1 MQTILTQAF
10 SAFLTR
16 SLSTTAVAAT
26 LASTLAF
33 ALSSTATP
41 LAAQGLFSPA
51 VTVDSAAITNYELKQ
66 RALFMGVLRTPGN
79 PEVMAREELIKD
91 RLKLAALAKVGI
103 NPSDEDI
110 TAGMTE
116 LAGRANLSLN
126 EFLTVLKQ
134 NGIEPE
140 TVRDFTRVGL
150 GWREYVSARFL
161 ARARPTEA
169 EIDRAMGQAGSGGVQ
184 VLLSELIVPINE
196 QNVEQV
202 QQLTDQVGQL
212 RSFEAFSAAATQY
225 SASDSRTQGGR
236 LAWMNLTKLPPQL
249 QPVVLALDPGEITE
263 PLPLQGAVAMFQ
275 MRGMREVTGSN
286 QRFAAIEYAAYYIP
300 GGRSAEAMAQGRR
313 IANTLDSCDDLY
325 GLAKGQAP
333 GVLDRKSL
341 VPAEIPQDVAIELA
355 KLDPNEI
362 SLTLTRNQGQT
373 LMLLMLCG
381 RTAELGEGE
390 SRETVANALTQQ
402 RLASFSDSFLEQLRA
417 DAQIIEK

>member
-1 MQTILTQAF
+1 
-10 SAFLTR
+10 
-16 SLSTTAVAAT
+16 
-26 LASTLAF
+26 
-33 ALSSTATP
+33 
-41 LAAQGLFSPA
+41 
-51 VTVDSAAITNYELKQ
+51 
-66 RALFMGVLRTPGN
+66 
-79 PEVMAREELIKD
+79 
-91 RLKLAALAKVGI
+91 
-103 NPSDEDI
+103 
-110 TAGMTE
+110 
-116 LAGRANLSLN
+116 
-126 EFLTVLKQ
+126 VLKQ

-161 ARARPTEA
+161 ARARPTES

-196 QNVEQV
+196 QNVAQV

-212 RSFEAFSAAATQY
+212 RTYDAFSAAATQY
-225 SASDSRTQGGR
+225 SASDSRSQGGR

-275 MRGMREVTGSN
+275 MRGVREVTGSN
-286 QRFAAIEYAAYYIP
+286 QRFSAIEYASYYIP
-300 GGRSAEAMAQGRR
+300 GGRSAEALAEGRR
-313 IANTLDSCDDLY
+313 IASTLDSCDDLY
-325 GLAKGQAP
+325 GLAKGQDL

-341 VPAEIPQDVAIELA
+341 VPAEIPQDIAIELA
-355 KLDPNEI
+355 KLDPNET

-402 RLASFSDSFLEQLRA
+402 RLASFSDSYLEQLRA